1 MRRLTLGKQ
10 EYERIIEHN
19 ACVVAAWKKKRK
31 QARIQA
37 VLKALADAREKEA
50 RAHTKVLE
58 RNEWLAVSP
67 SLSYLTSFSDH
78 LSCRTRFVFPSVSER
93 WML

>member
-1 MRRLTLGKQ
+1 MRRLILGKQ

-19 ACVVAAWKKKRK
+19 ACVVATWKKKRK

-50 RAHTKVLE
+50 RAHAKVLE
-58 RNEWLAVSP
+58 RNEWLAVSR
-67 SLSYLTSFSDH
+67 SLSYFTAPSDCS
-78 LSCRTRFVFPSVSER
+78 SCRTRFVFPSVSGR